1 MIEFLSSGL
10 IHGRRAV
17 SIGIKGDVDISV
29 TQSLGN
35 GLMVDTSTQ
44 HSRGA
49 GVAGIMQAD
58 LGEVVFCEK
67 ALPLLRKRVWG
78 IGLAV
83 GLAHHKTFTIH
94 RNTALEAM
102 QLIGSVAIFQSIHD
116 VSANGDGSFTGLGLG
131 TFGYYLGI
139 GLDAGFSN
147 GDGAVLKVDMLPL

>member
-1 MIEFLSSGL
+1 M
-10 IHGRRAV
+10 
-17 SIGIKGDVDISV
+17 SIGIEGDVDISV

-83 GLAHHKTFTIH
+83 GLAHHKTFIIH

-102 QLIGSVAIFQSIHD
+102 QLIGSVACSVMMAIIYP
-116 VSANGDGSFTGLGLG
+116 A
-131 TFGYYLGI
+131 
-139 GLDAGFSN
+139 
-147 GDGAVLKVDMLPL
+147 P